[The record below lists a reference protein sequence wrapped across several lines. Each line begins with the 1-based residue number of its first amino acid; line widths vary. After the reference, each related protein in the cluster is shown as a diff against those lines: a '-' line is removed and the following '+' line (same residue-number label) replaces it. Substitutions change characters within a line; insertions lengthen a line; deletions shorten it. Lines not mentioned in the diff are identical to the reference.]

1 MRTWDVPHSVLG
13 TLSLSNLNRADQK
26 GNLICKTEKVA
37 YLPREEEGHNVTINI
52 DFLFMNT
59 LHHEIVG
66 LYCRGKR
73 FSVAG
78 ANVKNST

>member
-1 MRTWDVPHSVLG
+1 MGCSTQCARISFSIKSKQG
-13 TLSLSNLNRADQK
+13 GSK
-26 GNLICKTEKVA
+26 GNLCKTEKVA
-37 YLPREEEGHNVTINI
+37 YLPREEEVDDVTINI
-52 DFLFMNT
+52 DFLFMDT

-73 FSVAG
+73 FSVAD